1 MKKLFALSKRNIKEM
16 LRDPL
21 SLVFCIAFP
30 VLMLVMMQIIF
41 KNVEYMPENYEIKN
55 YAAGI
60 CVFGYAFT
68 GLFVALQITGDKS
81 NSFIK
86 RINISPILPVTYLL
100 SFLVSALPVTFV
112 QTILF
117 YAIALIFGFPF
128 DINLLISIFYLIPS
142 AVMYISFGILV
153 GSLCKNEKQTGPIT
167 SIFISLAGIFGGVF
181 MPLSSFKGGFAE
193 FVNLLPFA
201 HSVSIAS
208 QLPQLGAACIY
219 PHILFLIGYIAVA
232 WIIIFVT
239 RKIKN

>member
-41 KNVEYMPENYEIKN
+41 KNVEYMPENFEIKN

-193 FVNLLPFA
+193 L
-201 HSVSIAS
+201 
-208 QLPQLGAACIY
+208 
-219 PHILFLIGYIAVA
+219 
-232 WIIIFVT
+232 
-239 RKIKN
+239 

>member
-41 KNVEYMPENYEIKN
+41 KNVEYMPENFEIKN

-208 QLPQLGAACIY
+208 QLPQLGAA
-219 PHILFLIGYIAVA
+219 
-232 WIIIFVT
+232 
-239 RKIKN
+239 